1 MRNSLAARA
10 RMGLGLITTVLVV
23 IGLAVAG
30 GAVATSGSPEG
41 GGGVRAAVAGRTALI
56 NGATVSGSPSQEEQ
70 IATALGLTV
79 TVVDDTTWAG
89 MTSAQ
94 FGAYDVLI
102 VGDPTCS
109 VVPPGVASSV
119 GAWGPVVLGHAGGRT
134 GAGNRVEVGTDPV
147 FHDGGDFTSPD
158 ARGTIIREGIAYA
171 ANNVGTTGF
180 YFDSTCGDTPLDG
193 TDTLK
198 ILAAMS
204 EGTGAWTI
212 NVGPPCGGSVS
223 LIAAHPSF
231 TSLSTA
237 SLQGWGCSV
246 HESFPTFPS
255 DWSALAV
262 ATDTPTHPTCG
273 VDPGTS
279 LNACGEAYILVAG
292 ASIVVESKV
301 ISISPLTSTNP
312 VGTDHTVIANVHDK
326 SGAPPVAGQHVD
338 FTVTGQNAGAT
349 GTCAPVDCKSDA
361 SGNVSFTYHDTN
373 GGGDDT
379 IKASFTDGA
388 GSLQTATAQKH
399 WGDGVTHTVK
409 VTIVGPGSVSSTP
422 GGITCPSTCS
432 ASYASGTAVA
442 LTATPDSGATFTG
455 WSGDCTGSSACS
467 VTTDADRVVT
477 ATFAGTTI
485 DQREIDGDG
494 KICSPKSSF
503 EFDDVEN
510 HSDGSRSGKVEFDS
524 KAGEFKS
531 TSITALGFS
540 GNIGIVSGT
549 GKFEGH
555 SGFDFVAVVV
565 DTGKHS
571 SPPDVLAFVVED
583 STTHSVVLSSGTF
596 QFLCDGDLRF
606 HEDSD
611 F

>member
-1 MRNSLAARA
+1 MEQSLRARA
-10 RMGLGLITTVLVV
+10 RMGLGLLTTVLVV

-30 GAVATSGSPEG
+30 GAVAMSGSS
-41 GGGVRAAVAGRTALI
+41 GGGVGAAAGRTALI
-56 NGATVSGSPSQEEQ
+56 NGATVTGSPSQEEQ

-119 GAWGPVVLGHAGGRT
+119 GAWGPAVLGHAGGRT
-134 GAGNRVEVGTDPV
+134 AAGNRVEVGTDPV
-147 FHDGGDFTSPD
+147 FHDGGDFTSTD

-171 ANNVGTTGF
+171 SNNVGTTGF
-180 YFDSTCGDTPLDG
+180 YFDSTCGDTPGDG
-193 TDTLK
+193 SDTLK

-204 EGTGAWTI
+204 EGTGSWTI

-231 TSLSTA
+231 TTLSTA

-262 ATDTPTHPTCG
+262 ATDTPTQPTCG
-273 VDPGTS
+273 VDPATG

-292 ASIVVESKV
+292 KSIVVESKV
-301 ISISPLTSTNP
+301 VSISPLDSTNP
-312 VGTDHTVIANVHDK
+312 VGTDHTVTANVHDK

-338 FTVTGQNAGAT
+338 FTVTGQNIGAT
-349 GTCAPVDCKSDA
+349 GTCVPVDCKSDA

-373 GGGDDT
+373 GKGDDT

-399 WGDGVTHTVK
+399 WMDGATHSVTVS
-409 VTIVGPGSVSSTP
+409 IVGPGSVSSTP
-422 GGITCPSTCS
+422 AGISCPSTCS
-432 ASYASGTAVA
+432 ASFASGTVVGLAP
-442 LTATPDSGATFTG
+442 TPDSGATFTG
-455 WSGDCTGSSACS
+455 WSSDCTGSGACS
-467 VTTDADRVVT
+467 VTADADRAVT
-477 ATFAGTTI
+477 ATFVGGPPPV

-494 KICSPKSSF
+494 RLCSPKSSF
-503 EFDDVEN
+503 DFDDVEN
-510 HSDGSRSGKVEFDS
+510 HHDGSRSGSVEFEA

-540 GNIGIVSGT
+540 GNIGIVSGL

-555 SGFDFVAVVV
+555 SGYDFVAVVV
-565 DTGKHS
+565 DAGRHS
-571 SPPDVLAFVVED
+571 TPPDVLAYVVED
-583 STTHSVVLSSGTF
+583 STTHAVVLSSTTF
-596 QFLCDGDLRF
+596 QFICDGDIRF